1 MTLSLAEKIRAFD
14 PALPLERARTIPST
28 WYRDADVFEAERR
41 TVFARTWLA
50 AGRAGVVKEPG
61 SFLTTEIAGEPVAVV
76 RDEVGTLRA
85 FHNVCRHRAAP
96 VLTEPCG
103 RATRLRCRYHGWTY
117 DLAGRLR
124 GTPEFDGVEEFCREE
139 NGLVPLAVE
148 EWGPFVWV
156 CAAPAPGPLAEHL
169 GPLPRQF
176 AALNL
181 DQLRWAGSSSFEV
194 RCNWKVFI
202 DNYLDGGYHVNSVHP
217 GLAGILDYTEYR
229 TEVDGHVSAQVS
241 PLRPAEAG
249 GPSETVA
256 RARTGDKAYY
266 FWVFPNVMFNF
277 YEGYLDTNIVLPLG
291 PDRCRVDYEF
301 YFAQTDGA
309 EAQRHIAESIA
320 VSDQVQIEDGVIC
333 EEVQRGLGSR
343 SYDAGRYCV
352 RREVAVHAFHRLLA
366 RSLRGAGILPAE
378 PLAGKMPAPRGAESA
393 S

>member
-1 MTLSLAEKIRAFD
+1 MPPNTGRPMKRFD
-14 PALPLERARTIPST
+14 GSLPLASARTIPAE
-28 WYRDADVFEAERR
+28 WYTSDEVARRERERVFGDV
-41 TVFARTWLA
+41 WLV
-50 AGRAGVVKEPG
+50 AGRVDQVANPGEYFTCDLASEP
-61 SFLTTEIAGEPVAVV
+61 IVVV
-76 RDEVGTLRA
+76 RDEAGTLRA
-85 FHNVCRHRAAP
+85 FYNVCRHRAAR
-96 VLTEPCG
+96 VACAEQG
-103 RATRLRCRYHGWTY
+103 HATKLRCRYHGWTY

-176 AALNL
+176 AALSL
-181 DQLRWAGSSSFEV
+181 DRLRWAGSRSFEV
-194 RCNWKVFI
+194 CGSWKVFI

-249 GPSETVA
+249 GASEAVA

-301 YFAQTDGA
+301 YFAETDGA
-309 EAQRHIAESIA
+309 EAQRRIAESIA

-333 EEVQRGLGSR
+333 EEVQRGLGSQ

-366 RSLRGAGILPAE
+366 RSLRGAGIVPAE
-378 PLAGKMPAPRGAESA
+378 PPAGTMPAPRGAES
-393 S
+393 